1 MVTTDDKIEYAQ
13 VLYDYDAKFA
23 DELTI
28 RPGDLVQ
35 VSLFIILFTFFI

>member
-1 MVTTDDKIEYAQ
+1 MVTTDDKIDYAQ

-28 RPGDLVQ
+28 RSGDLVQ
-35 VSLFIILFTFFI
+35 VSLIILFTFFI

>member
-28 RPGDLVQ
+28 RSGDLVQ
-35 VSLFIILFTFFI
+35 VSLIILFTFFI